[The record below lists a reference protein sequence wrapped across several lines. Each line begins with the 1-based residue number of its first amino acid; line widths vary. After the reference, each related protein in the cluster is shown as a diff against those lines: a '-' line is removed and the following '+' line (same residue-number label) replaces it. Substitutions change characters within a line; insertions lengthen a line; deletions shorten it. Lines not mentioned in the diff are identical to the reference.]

1 MSPPLLLY
9 LAKFIPEATRRNR
22 KDVEDIVRTGEG
34 IVERVG
40 NSAFSA
46 YLTPHPVTTVE
57 LTKRWTMFQ
66 DSQGINNN
74 PSPKQTNSNDLMT

>member
-9 LAKFIPEATRRNR
+9 LVKFIPEATRRNR

-46 YLTPHPVTTVE
+46 YLTPHLVTTLRAYEAVDDVS
-57 LTKRWTMFQ
+57 RF
-66 DSQGINNN
+66 
-74 PSPKQTNSNDLMT
+74 PRH